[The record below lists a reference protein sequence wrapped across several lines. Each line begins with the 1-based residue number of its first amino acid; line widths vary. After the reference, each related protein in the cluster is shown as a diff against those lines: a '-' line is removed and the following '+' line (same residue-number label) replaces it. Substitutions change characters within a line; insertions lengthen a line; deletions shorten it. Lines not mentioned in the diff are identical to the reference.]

1 MVTWRESSFIKGG
14 GEGVTGQLCIFS
26 YTSRRFKLGKYC
38 PHPPNNLFSRFFL
51 IFYTKVIQYMWNIFI
66 FQFQGYFCHQN
77 KIREKTEQIEVTWAT
92 PTLKCY
98 TYLEQ
103 YGIHTY
109 INVHLSQKMF
119 HLPGYVRG
127 TGISTSIFPEMLHLP
142 KKYVI
147 YTIQC
152 LSTSICFFMFH
163 LPGKVLGISTS
174 IRFLMF
180 LLPGKVWGI
189 SKSICHYKR

>member
-1 MVTWRESSFIKGG
+1 MEGKLFYKGG

-38 PHPPNNLFSRFFL
+38 PHPPNHHFSRFFL

-103 YGIHTY
+103 YGIHTIYIYQRSFVSKNVSSTWICTRYRY
-109 INVHLSQKMF
+109 INVHFSWNVT
-119 HLPGYVRG
+119 P
-127 TGISTSIFPEMLHLP
+127 T
-142 KKYVI
+142 
-147 YTIQC
+147 
-152 LSTSICFFMFH
+152 
-163 LPGKVLGISTS
+163 
-174 IRFLMF
+174 
-180 LLPGKVWGI
+180 
-189 SKSICHYKR
+189 

>member
-1 MVTWRESSFIKGG
+1 MEGKLFYKGG

-26 YTSRRFKLGKYC
+26 YTSRRFKLGNYC
-38 PHPPNNLFSRFFL
+38 PHPPNHHSSRFFL

-103 YGIHTY
+103 YGIHT
-109 INVHLSQKMF
+109 VH
-119 HLPGYVRG
+119 
-127 TGISTSIFPEMLHLP
+127 ISTFICLKKCFIYLDMYEVQVYQRPFFLKCYTYLKSMLYTQYSAYQRQFVSLCFTYLG
-142 KKYVI
+142 KY
-147 YTIQC
+147 
-152 LSTSICFFMFH
+152 
-163 LPGKVLGISTS
+163 
-174 IRFLMF
+174 
-180 LLPGKVWGI
+180 
-189 SKSICHYKR
+189 